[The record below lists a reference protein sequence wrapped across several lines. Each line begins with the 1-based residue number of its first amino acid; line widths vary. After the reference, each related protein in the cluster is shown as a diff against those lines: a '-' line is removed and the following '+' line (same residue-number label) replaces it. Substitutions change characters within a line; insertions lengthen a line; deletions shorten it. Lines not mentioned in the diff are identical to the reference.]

1 MNEYPDWVEYVSLID
16 LDPLT
21 VWVEYRIILYISV
34 AMTIVIAL
42 LLLYFGFLRLRAL
55 LANFQHSFSH
65 KMAFYRGV
73 EEMPENEQVGI
84 EEALSGE
91 ALVFG
96 FPAVAAADVPGFR
109 KTIGWMLLTKSRLIY
124 TCKGQKCDFP
134 LDSFRD
140 ANIHD
145 GAKSIDLKLILD
157 DRKPLFQLLGINRDH
172 AQELFMKM
180 NSFRIELKE
189 NKV

>member
-1 MNEYPDWVEYVSLID
+1 MNEYPDWVENVSLIG

-21 VWVEYRIILYISV
+21 VWVEYRTLLYIGVIVSV
-34 AMTIVIAL
+34 ALTL
-42 LLLYFGFLRLRAL
+42 LVLYFGFLKLRTL
-55 LANFQHSFSH
+55 LANYQHSFTNTI
-65 KMAFYRGV
+65 AFYRGI
-73 EEMPENEQVGI
+73 EEIPEDAQVRI
-84 EEALSGE
+84 EEALAGE
-91 ALVFG
+91 TLVFG

-109 KTIGWMLLTKSRLIY
+109 KTVGWLLLTKSRLIY
-124 TCKGQKCDFP
+124 TCKGDKCEFP

-145 GAKSIDLKLILD
+145 GMKSIDLKLILE

-189 NKV
+189 KKA